1 VISVEGISKSY
12 GGQVLF
18 RDLSWRIAERE
29 RIGLVGPN
37 GAGKT
42 TICRIL
48 AGVDDPDTG
57 RVSHGRAV
65 TVGYLPQE
73 VAGAVTGSV
82 LAEALAGF
90 DEVWALE
97 REMEDIARALETA
110 PSDALTRRY
119 GDVQHRFEAATG
131 WRHRRRRS

>member
-1 VISVEGISKSY
+1 MISVEGISKSY

-18 RDLSWRIAERE
+18 RDLSWRIADRE

-48 AGVDDPDTG
+48 AGVDAPDTG
-57 RVSHGRAV
+57 RVSRGRSV

-73 VAGAVTGSV
+73 VTGSAADSV

-90 DEVWALE
+90 
-97 REMEDIARALETA
+97 
-110 PSDALTRRY
+110 
-119 GDVQHRFEAATG
+119 
-131 WRHRRRRS
+131 